1 MELKKFNDMQNY
13 LVENIG
19 PSRGAFRAFVKQ
31 DKEAEI
37 LEKLKAT
44 DPDKDLREKGLLP
57 PLRMQLNRGGIA
69 DELKKFVQDFIA
81 NNGRIPTQNEIIQG
95 TGRAA
100 KTIKSYLVEG
110 KDYAKPLTKL
120 EAAKLA
126 GAKSRIVRGEKAG
139 VVSEV
144 SEDLVKRA
152 KDLRVRGVSIV
163 VDTNPAG
170 NKFFKLKITDKN
182 IKKFGNEYLPATEEN
197 LLKLQNKVENITSS
211 SEYKKVKQP
220 RSPEE
225 DLVVRRDKAAVY
237 RKQDPYRVYENLS
250 RYKTKKY
257 PKLSKDLVIHHSQ
270 PKFKGQM
277 LSRFSLIPASVNRSE
292 PMMKIEAARNAIITN
307 RDNLLKNPDLT
318 LEQRKR
324 IIDETNAKQTRL
336 KNNIKGPLKGL
347 VDFELADM
355 DAEGNVTTKSKGFD
369 LRKGMSFADELGD
382 LDLSQIT
389 KEQAD
394 ELITL
399 GKKNIDLQAL
409 SKIKGVS
416 FASQL
421 NARVPLLQDL
431 FDMARTIPD
440 DLMKKNYLKAGGKIL
455 GLAFTPVIAYD
466 TYQAYE
472 EGKPVLEALE
482 QGFVG
487 TDILGETK
495 RLMALTPK
503 EREARSVVKQAQMDE
518 QIAKDFSA
526 LDSDFD
532 QPRIKTELKLED
544 AKEIFEK
551 GKERVKDKEAKKNLE
566 RQTKRSNFK
575 QMIMD
580 KLFPDPT
587 QQIELAG
594 GGIAKQAGVD
604 EGPPPDAG
612 PTPDGLPIDYNN
624 VKKIKE

>member
-19 PSRGAFRAFVKQ
+19 NSKGAFRAFVKQ
-31 DKEAEI
+31 DRDAER
-37 LEKLKAT
+37 LEF
-44 DPDKDLREKGLLP
+44 
-57 PLRMQLNRGGIA
+57 NRGGIA
-69 DELKKFVQDFIA
+69 DELKKFVQDFLA
-81 NNGRIPTQNEIIQG
+81 KNGRIPTQNEIVQG

-110 KDYAKPLTKL
+110 TDYAKPLTKL

-126 GAKSRIVRGEKAG
+126 GAKSRIIRGEKAG

-197 LLKLQNKVENITSS
+197 LLKLQNKVEDITSS

-220 RSPEE
+220 RAPEE
-225 DLVVRRDKAAVY
+225 ELAVRRDKAALY
-237 RKQDPYRVYENLS
+237 KKQDPYRIYYNLS
-250 RYKTKKY
+250 KYKTKKY
-257 PKLSKDLVIHHSQ
+257 PNLSKDLVIHHSQ
-270 PKFKGQM
+270 PKFKSQM
-277 LSRFSLIPASVNRSE
+277 LNRFSLIPASVNISE

-318 LEQRKR
+318 LAERKK

-336 KNNIKGPLKGL
+336 KNNLKGPIKGLI
-347 VDFELADM
+347 DFELVDM

-389 KEQAD
+389 REQAD
-394 ELITL
+394 ELLAL

-409 SKIKGVS
+409 SKVKGVS

-440 DLMKKNYLKAGGKIL
+440 DLMKKNYLKAGGKLL

-466 TYQAYE
+466 TYKAYE

-482 QGFVG
+482 QGFIG
-487 TDILGETK
+487 TDLVGSTK
-495 RLMALTPK
+495 RLLSLDPE
-503 EREARSVVKQAQMDE
+503 EREARSVVKQDEMDT
-518 QIAKDFSA
+518 QIAEDFSG
-526 LDSDFD
+526 LDSDFA
-532 QPRIKTELKLED
+532 QPRIDTELKLPE

-551 GKERVKDKEAKKNLE
+551 GKKRVKDKEAKKNLE
-566 RQTKRSNFK
+566 RATKRSNLK
-575 QMIMD
+575 RVIMD
-580 KLFPDPT
+580 TLFPDPT
-587 QQIELAG
+587 RELEFAG
-594 GGIAKQAGVD
+594 GGIAKQAGV
-604 EGPPPDAG
+604 EKGPPPEAG
-612 PTPDGLPIDYNN
+612 PTPDGLPIVYNN
-624 VKKIKE
+624 VKKAKE

>member
-19 PSRGAFRAFVKQ
+19 NSKGAFRAFVKQ
-31 DKEAEI
+31 DKEAER
-37 LEKLKAT
+37 LKFQT
-44 DPDKDLREKGLLP
+44 
-57 PLRMQLNRGGIA
+57 GGIA
-69 DELKKFVQDFIA
+69 DELKKFVQDFFA
-81 NNGRIPTQNEIIQG
+81 KNGRIPTQNEIVQG

-110 KDYAKPLTKL
+110 KDYAKPLSKL

-126 GAKSRIVRGEKAG
+126 AKKSRAVRGEKAG

-152 KDLRVRGVSIV
+152 KDLGIRGVRVIPE
-163 VDTNPAG
+163 TNPAG
-170 NKFFKLKITDKN
+170 NKFFRLKITDKN
-182 IKKFGNEYLPATEEN
+182 LQKAFYKNKQFTATEAS
-197 LLKLQNKVENITSS
+197 LLELQEEINKIKSS
-211 SEYKKVKQP
+211 KEYGQVKQP
-220 RSPEE
+220 RAPEE
-225 DLVVRRDKAAVY
+225 DLAVRRDKAAVY

-336 KNNIKGPLKGL
+336 KNNIKGPIQGL
-347 VDFELADM
+347 VDFELVDM

-369 LRKGMSFADELGD
+369 IRKGMSFADELGD
-382 LDLSQIT
+382 LDLSKIT
-389 KEQAD
+389 REQAD
-394 ELITL
+394 ELLEL

-409 SKIKGVS
+409 SKVKGVS

-431 FDMARTIPD
+431 FNMARTIPD

-472 EGKPVLEALE
+472 EGKPILEALE
-482 QGFVG
+482 QGFIG
-487 TDILGETK
+487 TDLIGETK
-495 RLMALTPK
+495 RVLSLDPE
-503 EREARSVVKQAQMDE
+503 EREARSVVKQDEMDT
-518 QIAKDFSA
+518 QIAEDFSG
-526 LDSDFD
+526 LDSDFA
-532 QPRIKTELKLED
+532 QPRIQTELKLED

-551 GKERVKDKEAKKNLE
+551 GKERVKSKEAKKNLE
-566 RQTKRSNFK
+566 RATKRSNFK

-587 QQIELAG
+587 QQVELAG
-594 GGIAKQAGVD
+594 GGIAKQAGVE
-604 EGPPPDAG
+604 EGPAPDAG
-612 PTPDGLPIDYNN
+612 PTPDGLPIEYNN

>member
-19 PSRGAFRAFVKQ
+19 NSKGAFRAFVKQ
-31 DKEAEI
+31 DRDAER
-37 LEKLKAT
+37 LEF
-44 DPDKDLREKGLLP
+44 
-57 PLRMQLNRGGIA
+57 NRGGIA
-69 DELKKFVQDFIA
+69 DELKKFVQDFLA
-81 NNGRIPTQNEIIQG
+81 KNGRIPTQNEIVQG

-197 LLKLQNKVENITSS
+197 LLKLQNKVETITSS
-211 SEYKKVKQP
+211 SEYKNVKQP

-225 DLVVRRDKAAVY
+225 DLAVRRDKAAVY
-237 RKQDPYRVYENLS
+237 RKQDPYRVYEKLS
-250 RYKTKKY
+250 KYKTKRY
-257 PKLSKDLVIHHSQ
+257 PNLSKDLVIHHSQ
-270 PKFKGQM
+270 PKFRGQT
-277 LSRFSLIPASVNRSE
+277 LNRFSLIPASLNISE
-292 PMMKIEAARNAIITN
+292 PMMKLEAARNAIITN
-307 RDNLLKNPDLT
+307 RDNLLKNPNLT
-318 LEQRKR
+318 LAERKR

-336 KNNIKGPLKGL
+336 KNNMRGPLKGL
-347 VDFELADM
+347 IDFELADM

-382 LDLSQIT
+382 LDLSKIT
-389 KEQAD
+389 QEQAD
-394 ELITL
+394 ELLAL

-409 SKIKGVS
+409 SKVKGVS

-421 NARVPLLQDL
+421 NSRVPLLQDL
-431 FDMARTIPD
+431 FDMARSIPD

-466 TYQAYE
+466 TYKAYE

-482 QGFVG
+482 QGFIG
-487 TDILGETK
+487 TDLIGATK
-495 RLMALTPK
+495 RLVALTPE
-503 EREARSVVKQAQMDE
+503 EREARSVVKQEETDIKIGE
-518 QIAKDFSA
+518 DFSG
-526 LDSDFD
+526 LDSDFA

-551 GKERVKDKEAKKNLE
+551 GKKRVKDKEAKKNLE
-566 RQTKRSNFK
+566 RATKRSNFK

-594 GGIAKQAGVD
+594 GGIAKQGGVE
-604 EGPPPDAG
+604 EGPAPEAG

-624 VKKIKE
+624 VKKVKE

>member
-1 MELKKFNDMQNY
+1 MEIKKFNDMQNY

-31 DKEAEI
+31 DRDAER
-37 LEKLKAT
+37 LEF
-44 DPDKDLREKGLLP
+44 
-57 PLRMQLNRGGIA
+57 NRGGIA
-69 DELKKFVQDFIA
+69 DELKKFVQDFLA
-81 NNGRIPTQNEIIQG
+81 KNGRIPTQNEIIQG
-95 TGRAA
+95 TGRAS

-110 KDYAKPLTKL
+110 KDYAKPLSKL

-126 GAKSRIVRGEKAG
+126 AEKSRTVRGERAG
-139 VVSEV
+139 VVSKV
-144 SEDLVKRA
+144 SDDLVKRA
-152 KDLRVRGVSIV
+152 RDLGIRGVRIIPE
-163 VDTNPAG
+163 TNTAG
-170 NKFFKLKITDKN
+170 NKFFRLKITDKN
-182 IKKFGNEYLPATEEN
+182 LQKAFYKNKQFTATESS
-197 LLKLQNKVENITSS
+197 LLELQKEIDRIKSS
-211 SEYKKVKQP
+211 KEYGKVKQP
-220 RSPEE
+220 KAPEQE
-225 DLVVRRDKAAVY
+225 LADRRDKAALY
-237 RKQDPYRVYENLS
+237 KKQDPYRIYYNLS
-250 RYKTKKY
+250 NYKTKKY
-257 PKLSKDLVIHHSQ
+257 PNLSKDLVIHHSQ
-270 PKFKGQM
+270 PKFKSQM
-277 LSRFSLIPASVNRSE
+277 LNRFSLIPASLNRSE
-292 PMMKIEAARNAIITN
+292 PLMKIEAARNAIITN
-307 RDNLLKNPDLT
+307 RDNLLKNPNLT
-318 LEQRKR
+318 LPERKR

-336 KNNIKGPLKGL
+336 KNSIKGPIAGL
-347 VDFELADM
+347 VDFELADI
-355 DAEGNVTTKSKGFD
+355 DAKGNVTTKSKGFD

-394 ELITL
+394 ELLEL

-466 TYQAYE
+466 TYKAYE

-482 QGFVG
+482 QGFIG
-487 TDILGETK
+487 TDLIGETK
-495 RLMALTPK
+495 RVLSLTPE
-503 EREARSVVKQAQMDE
+503 EREARSVVKQDEMDT
-518 QIAKDFSA
+518 QIAEDFSG
-526 LDSDFD
+526 LDSDFA
-532 QPRIKTELKLED
+532 QPRIDTELKLPK
-544 AKEIFEK
+544 AKEIFKK
-551 GKERVKDKEAKKNLE
+551 GKKRVKDKEAQKNLE
-566 RQTKRSNFK
+566 RATKRSNLK
-575 QMIMD
+575 QIIMD

-594 GGIAKQAGVD
+594 GGIAKQAGVE
-604 EGPPPDAG
+604 EGPAPEAG

>member
-19 PSRGAFRAFVKQ
+19 NSKGAFRAFVKQ
-31 DKEAEI
+31 DKEAER
-37 LEKLKAT
+37 LKFQT
-44 DPDKDLREKGLLP
+44 
-57 PLRMQLNRGGIA
+57 GGIA
-69 DELKKFVQDFIA
+69 DELKKFVQDFFA
-81 NNGRIPTQNEIIQG
+81 KNGRIPTQNEIVQG

-110 KDYAKPLTKL
+110 KDYAKPLSKL

-126 GAKSRIVRGEKAG
+126 AKKSRVVRGEKAG

-144 SEDLVKRA
+144 SEDLIKRA
-152 KDLRVRGVSIV
+152 KDLGIRGVRVIPE
-163 VDTNPAG
+163 TNPAG
-170 NKFFKLKITDKN
+170 NKFFRLKITDKN
-182 IKKFGNEYLPATEEN
+182 LQKAFYKNKQFTATEAS
-197 LLKLQNKVENITSS
+197 LLELQEEINKIKSS
-211 SEYKKVKQP
+211 KEYGQVKQP
-220 RSPEE
+220 RAPEE
-225 DLVVRRDKAAVY
+225 DLAVRRDKAAVY

-336 KNNIKGPLKGL
+336 KNNIKGPIQGL
-347 VDFELADM
+347 VDFELVDM

-369 LRKGMSFADELGD
+369 IRKGMSFADELGD
-382 LDLSQIT
+382 LDLSKIT
-389 KEQAD
+389 REQAD
-394 ELITL
+394 ELLEL

-409 SKIKGVS
+409 SKVKGVS

-431 FDMARTIPD
+431 FNMARTIPD

-472 EGKPVLEALE
+472 EGKPILEALE
-482 QGFVG
+482 QGFIG
-487 TDILGETK
+487 TDLIGETK
-495 RLMALTPK
+495 RVLSLDPE
-503 EREARSVVKQAQMDE
+503 EREARSVVKQDEMDT
-518 QIAKDFSA
+518 QIAEDFSG
-526 LDSDFD
+526 LDSDFA
-532 QPRIKTELKLED
+532 QPRIQTELKLED

-551 GKERVKDKEAKKNLE
+551 GKERVKSKEAKKNLE
-566 RQTKRSNFK
+566 RATKRSNFK

-587 QQIELAG
+587 QQVELAG
-594 GGIAKQAGVD
+594 GGIAKQAGVE
-604 EGPPPDAG
+604 EGPAPDAG
-612 PTPDGLPIDYNN
+612 PTPDGLPIEYNN